1 MNINGII
8 IKGIGG
14 FYYVEAADGIVYE
27 CKARGVFRKE
37 KITPLAGVE
46 ITVESNNK
54 NSIDKILERRNFFKR
69 PPISNVDTLV
79 IVSSVCDPRP
89 NLLIIDRLTA
99 VASYKNVEPIIV
111 FTKDDLQSANE
122 FAKIY
127 TNAGF
132 KTFAVSNETGEGIE
146 KVKSIID
153 GGITVFTGNSG
164 VGKSSLI
171 NRMYPD
177 FCLETG
183 EISRKLGRGRHT
195 TRHVELF
202 KVGRK
207 QLLCLNGAFALCL
220 CNLLLNKVGKSDGIT
235 ADFVCRRNYNGIR
248 RINTSLTLG
257 VKRRKAVYTVTP
269 EFNSV
274 RPALMSLSISS
285 SCSTVS
291 PTVSVILLAISS
303 SGGIVSCKAA
313 STEQTTARTLPSTR

>member
-37 KITPLAGVE
+37 KITPLAGDRVE

-69 PPISNVDTLV
+69 PPIANIDTLV

-122 FAKIY
+122 FVKIY

-153 GGITVFTGNSG
+153 GGVTVFTGNSG

-183 EISRKLGRGRHT
+183 EISKKLGRGRHT

-202 KVGRK
+202 KVGSGYIADTPGFSSLDFETNDLIKKDELAFCFPDFTDYIGSCRFSTCAHVNDK
-207 QLLCLNGAFALCL
+207 GCSLVEAVKNGDVERTRHESYVTMYNEVKDIKDWQL
-220 CNLLLNKVGKSDGIT
+220 
-235 ADFVCRRNYNGIR
+235 
-248 RINTSLTLG
+248 
-257 VKRRKAVYTVTP
+257 
-269 EFNSV
+269 
-274 RPALMSLSISS
+274 
-285 SCSTVS
+285 
-291 PTVSVILLAISS
+291 
-303 SGGIVSCKAA
+303 
-313 STEQTTARTLPSTR
+313 

>member
-37 KITPLAGVE
+37 KITPLAGDRVE

-69 PPISNVDTLV
+69 PPIANIDTLV

-89 NLLIIDRLTA
+89 NLLIIDRLIA

-122 FAKIY
+122 FVKIY

-202 KVGRK
+202 KVGSGYIADTPGFSSLDFETNDLIKKDELAFCFPDFTDYIGSCRFSTCAHVNDK
-207 QLLCLNGAFALCL
+207 GCSLVEAVKNGDVERTRHESYVTMYNEVKDIKDWQL
-220 CNLLLNKVGKSDGIT
+220 
-235 ADFVCRRNYNGIR
+235 
-248 RINTSLTLG
+248 
-257 VKRRKAVYTVTP
+257 
-269 EFNSV
+269 
-274 RPALMSLSISS
+274 
-285 SCSTVS
+285 
-291 PTVSVILLAISS
+291 
-303 SGGIVSCKAA
+303 
-313 STEQTTARTLPSTR
+313 

>member
-37 KITPLAGVE
+37 KITPLAGDRVE

-69 PPISNVDTLV
+69 PPIANIDTLV

-122 FAKIY
+122 FVKIY

-153 GGITVFTGNSG
+153 GGVTVFTGNSG

-202 KVGRK
+202 KVGSGYIADTPGFSSLDFETNDLIKKDELAFCFPDFTDYIGFCRFSTCAHVNDK
-207 QLLCLNGAFALCL
+207 GCSLVEAVKNGDVERTRHESYVTMYNEVKDIKDWQL
-220 CNLLLNKVGKSDGIT
+220 
-235 ADFVCRRNYNGIR
+235 
-248 RINTSLTLG
+248 
-257 VKRRKAVYTVTP
+257 
-269 EFNSV
+269 
-274 RPALMSLSISS
+274 
-285 SCSTVS
+285 
-291 PTVSVILLAISS
+291 
-303 SGGIVSCKAA
+303 
-313 STEQTTARTLPSTR
+313 

>member
-37 KITPLAGVE
+37 KITPLTGDRVE

-69 PPISNVDTLV
+69 PPIANIDTLV

-122 FAKIY
+122 FVKIY

-153 GGITVFTGNSG
+153 GGVTVFTGNSG

-202 KVGRK
+202 KVGSGYIADTPGFSSLDFETNDLIKKDELAFCFPDFTDYIGSCRFSTCAHVNDK
-207 QLLCLNGAFALCL
+207 GCSLVEAVKNGDVERTRHESYVTMYNEVKDIKDWQL
-220 CNLLLNKVGKSDGIT
+220 
-235 ADFVCRRNYNGIR
+235 
-248 RINTSLTLG
+248 
-257 VKRRKAVYTVTP
+257 
-269 EFNSV
+269 
-274 RPALMSLSISS
+274 
-285 SCSTVS
+285 
-291 PTVSVILLAISS
+291 
-303 SGGIVSCKAA
+303 
-313 STEQTTARTLPSTR
+313 

>member
-37 KITPLAGVE
+37 KITPLAGDRVE

-69 PPISNVDTLV
+69 PPIANVDTLV

-122 FAKIY
+122 FVKIY

-132 KTFAVSNETGEGIE
+132 KTFAVSNETGEEIE

-202 KVGRK
+202 KVGSGYIADTPGFSSLDFETNDLIKKDELAFCFPDFAYYIGSCRFSTCAHVNDK
-207 QLLCLNGAFALCL
+207 GCSLVEAVKSGDVERTRHESYVTMYNEVKDIKDWQL
-220 CNLLLNKVGKSDGIT
+220 
-235 ADFVCRRNYNGIR
+235 
-248 RINTSLTLG
+248 
-257 VKRRKAVYTVTP
+257 
-269 EFNSV
+269 
-274 RPALMSLSISS
+274 
-285 SCSTVS
+285 
-291 PTVSVILLAISS
+291 
-303 SGGIVSCKAA
+303 
-313 STEQTTARTLPSTR
+313 

>member
-1 MNINGII
+1 M
-8 IKGIGG
+8 KSIGG
-14 FYYVEAADGIVYE
+14 FYYIRADENDYE
-27 CKARGVFRKE
+27 CKARGVFRRE
-37 KITPLAGVE
+37 KITPLAGDRVE
-46 ITVESNNK
+46 ITVESNNR

-69 PPISNVDTLV
+69 PPIANVDTLV

-122 FAKIY
+122 FVKIY

-202 KVGRK
+202 KVGSGYIADTPGFSSLDFETNDLIKKDELAFCFPDFADYIGSCRFSTCAHVNDK
-207 QLLCLNGAFALCL
+207 GCSLVEAVKNGDVERTRHESYVTMYNEVKDIKDWQL
-220 CNLLLNKVGKSDGIT
+220 
-235 ADFVCRRNYNGIR
+235 
-248 RINTSLTLG
+248 
-257 VKRRKAVYTVTP
+257 
-269 EFNSV
+269 
-274 RPALMSLSISS
+274 
-285 SCSTVS
+285 
-291 PTVSVILLAISS
+291 
-303 SGGIVSCKAA
+303 
-313 STEQTTARTLPSTR
+313 

>member
-37 KITPLAGVE
+37 KITPLAGDRVE

-69 PPISNVDTLV
+69 PPIANVDTLV

-122 FAKIY
+122 FVKIY
-127 TNAGF
+127 SNAGF

-202 KVGRK
+202 KVGSGYIADTPGFSSLDFETNDLIKKDEVAFCFPDFADYIGLCRFSTCAHVNDK
-207 QLLCLNGAFALCL
+207 GCSLVEAVKNGDVERTRHESYVTMYNEVKDIKDWQL
-220 CNLLLNKVGKSDGIT
+220 
-235 ADFVCRRNYNGIR
+235 
-248 RINTSLTLG
+248 
-257 VKRRKAVYTVTP
+257 
-269 EFNSV
+269 
-274 RPALMSLSISS
+274 
-285 SCSTVS
+285 
-291 PTVSVILLAISS
+291 
-303 SGGIVSCKAA
+303 
-313 STEQTTARTLPSTR
+313 

>member
-37 KITPLAGVE
+37 KIIPLAGDRVE

-69 PPISNVDTLV
+69 PPIANVDTLV

-122 FAKIY
+122 FVKIY

-202 KVGRK
+202 KVGSGYIADTPGFSSLDFETNDLIKKDELAFCFPDFAYYIGSCRFSTCAHVNDK
-207 QLLCLNGAFALCL
+207 GCSLVEAVKSGDVERTRHESYVTMYNEVKDIKDWQL
-220 CNLLLNKVGKSDGIT
+220 
-235 ADFVCRRNYNGIR
+235 
-248 RINTSLTLG
+248 
-257 VKRRKAVYTVTP
+257 
-269 EFNSV
+269 
-274 RPALMSLSISS
+274 
-285 SCSTVS
+285 
-291 PTVSVILLAISS
+291 
-303 SGGIVSCKAA
+303 
-313 STEQTTARTLPSTR
+313 

>member
-37 KITPLAGVE
+37 KITPLAGDRVE

-69 PPISNVDTLV
+69 PPIANVDTLV

-122 FAKIY
+122 FVKIY

-146 KVKSIID
+146 KVKSIIG

-202 KVGRK
+202 KVGSGYIADTPGFSSLDFETNDLIKKDELAFCFPDFAYYIGSCRFSTCAHVNDK
-207 QLLCLNGAFALCL
+207 GCSLVEAVKSGDVERTRHESYVTMYNEVKDIKDWQL
-220 CNLLLNKVGKSDGIT
+220 
-235 ADFVCRRNYNGIR
+235 
-248 RINTSLTLG
+248 
-257 VKRRKAVYTVTP
+257 
-269 EFNSV
+269 
-274 RPALMSLSISS
+274 
-285 SCSTVS
+285 
-291 PTVSVILLAISS
+291 
-303 SGGIVSCKAA
+303 
-313 STEQTTARTLPSTR
+313 